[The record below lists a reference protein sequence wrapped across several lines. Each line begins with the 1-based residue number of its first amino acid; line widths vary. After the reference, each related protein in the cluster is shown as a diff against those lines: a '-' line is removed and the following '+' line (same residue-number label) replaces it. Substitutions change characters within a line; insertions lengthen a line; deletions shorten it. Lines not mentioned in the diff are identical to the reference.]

1 MTAGPLHRR
10 LGRGLVLVFLST
22 AGSRLVSLGA
32 DLGLMRLL
40 AVEDFGV
47 VAFGLVVANALNL
60 LRSMG
65 IGEALVAR
73 READQLTCDTAFAL
87 AVGFGLG
94 FYGLLA
100 GAAPWIVKLAGR
112 ADTVALTSVLRWVGL
127 LVLLQAVAA
136 VPGALIERHLDFGKR
151 FCTDSL
157 PALVYA
163 VVGLGLALAGQGV
176 WSLVWGRLAGGLIA
190 ALAACWLSP
199 WRPSWRF
206 DRTRARELIG
216 YGRLIAVAGLVA
228 FLVVNVD
235 DLVVVRLL
243 GVEALG
249 FYARA
254 YLLANLP
261 VTSLAHLANRVAFP
275 AYAHLRG
282 EPGEVAGLYGRLFVA
297 VAVVALP
304 FALGLLLLAEPF
316 TAVAFGERWAPLV
329 PLLRWLSG
337 YGLLRA
343 LLSNTGPLFNAMGN
357 PRAGVGVNTVQL
369 AILAV
374 FLAPLTWWLG
384 TAGACLAVLA
394 GTLGSGPLAL
404 RRATDLLGP
413 GWPGHWQVIQ
423 PLLLPGAAM
432 AAVVLG
438 GQQLVHMT
446 GAGPAIEL
454 VVAGA
459 TGTAA
464 YLLIL
469 QRCRPAV
476 LRQAASLLR
485 GNGDG

>member
-40 AVEDFGV
+40 AVEDFGA
-47 VAFGLVVANALNL
+47 VAFGLLVANALGL

-73 READQLTCDTAFAL
+73 REVDQLTNDTAFAL
-87 AVGFGLG
+87 AVGLGLG

-100 GAAPWIVKLAGR
+100 GAAPWIVGLAGQ
-112 ADTVALTSVLRWVGL
+112 ADTAVLTSVLRWVGL

-136 VPGALIERHLDFGKR
+136 VPGSLLERDLDFGR
-151 FCTDSL
+151 RVCTDSL
-157 PALVYA
+157 PTLVYA
-163 VVGLGLALAGQGV
+163 VVGLGLGLTGYGV
-176 WSLVWGRLAGGLIA
+176 WSLIWGRLAGGLVA

-199 WRPSWRF
+199 WHPTWRF
-206 DRTRARELIG
+206 DRARARELIR
-216 YGRLIAVAGLVA
+216 YGRPVAVAGLVA

-261 VTSLAHLANRVAFP
+261 VTSVAHLVNRVAFP
-275 AYAHLRG
+275 AYARLHG
-282 EPGEVAGLYGRLFVA
+282 EPGEVAGLYGRLFIA

-304 FALGLLLLAEPF
+304 FALGLLLLAGPF
-316 TAVAFGERWAPLV
+316 VAVAFGERWAPLV
-329 PLLRWLSG
+329 SLLQWLAA

-343 LLSNTGPLFNAMGN
+343 LLSNTGPLFNALGS
-357 PRAGVGVNTVQL
+357 PRAAVGVNALQL
-369 AILAV
+369 GLLAV
-374 FLAPLTWWLG
+374 ALVPLTWWLG
-384 TAGACLAVLA
+384 TTGACLAVLV

-404 RRATDLLGP
+404 RRATELLGG
-413 GWPGHWQVIQ
+413 GWSGHWEVVR

-432 AAVVLG
+432 TAAMLAGRFLG
-438 GQQLVHMT
+438 RLA

-454 VVAGA
+454 VLAGTA
-459 TGTAA
+459 GVAA
-464 YLLIL
+464 YLSIL
-469 QRCRPAV
+469 WLRRPTV
-476 LRQAASLLR
+476 LRQTLHLLQGR
-485 GNGDG
+485 NDG